1 MGSKNYIELRKE
13 CNETFFSE
21 MCKKSG
27 ELESLI
33 QMIDKGLKKFEK
45 ADRRMQRDNK

>member
-1 MGSKNYIELRKE
+1 MSSKNYIELRRESNDK
-13 CNETFFSE
+13 FFSE
-21 MCKKSG
+21 LCKKSG

-33 QMIDKGLKKFEK
+33 LMIDKGMKKFEK